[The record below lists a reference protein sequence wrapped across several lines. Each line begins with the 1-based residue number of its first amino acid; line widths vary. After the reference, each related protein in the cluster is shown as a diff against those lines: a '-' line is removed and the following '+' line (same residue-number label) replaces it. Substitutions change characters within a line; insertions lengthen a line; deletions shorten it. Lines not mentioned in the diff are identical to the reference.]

1 MIGQRARRRP
11 ERKSLMTQYADG
23 LGNAVMRHRAELALK
38 TATVEAELSSR
49 ARAAFIA
56 NMSHELRTPLNAIIG
71 FSDVLRGPPDEY
83 QAEEKVQEYS
93 EYIHTSAVS
102 LLDMI
107 NRLLEL
113 TKIHSGS
120 VKVNYEAVDIA
131 ELVRLCIDE
140 FRPRAEQAGITLESD
155 TSAVSSMIH
164 ADQAKMQQILRC
176 LIDNGIKFTDE
187 GGRVDVSVS
196 PAVSGRMSVTISD
209 SGCGMTEDEIELA
222 TSRFSQIDSG
232 LNRKHEGT
240 GLGLPIAKSLCEIQ
254 GGVLAISSEV
264 ARGTKVVVT
273 MQVAMPQK
281 PASNID
287 PTAETV

>member
-38 TATVEAELSSR
+38 TANVEAEMSSR

-71 FSDVLRGPPDEY
+71 FSDVMRGPPDEY
-83 QAEEKVQEYS
+83 QAQMKVQEYS

-120 VKVNYEAVDIA
+120 VTVNYEAIDIG
-131 ELVRLCIDE
+131 ELVQLCAGE
-140 FRPRAEQAGITLESD
+140 FKPRAEEAGIHLESD
-155 TSAVSSMIH
+155 VPATSGLIH
-164 ADQAKMQQILRC
+164 ADQAKMQQVLRC
-176 LIDNGIKFTDE
+176 LIDNGIKFSDE
-187 GGRVDVSVS
+187 GGRVAVSVT
-196 PAVSGRMSVTISD
+196 PAVSGRISVIVSD
-209 SGCGMTEDEIELA
+209 TGCGMTEDDIELA

-264 ARGTKVVVT
+264 GSGTKVVVT
-273 MQVAMPQK
+273 MPVAMPQK
-281 PASNID
+281 PSSKFD
-287 PTAETV
+287 PTAETM